1 MAAELPRPGVEIIQE
16 FTAASPT
23 IVRPTLVPFVCGAAK
38 EIVEVTT
45 ADGLLNADA
54 KQGVYE
60 QLPRVISQSSFP
72 SPRGNIAEVNVEEE
86 TIKVFFQFGGSLKQ
100 LERDP
105 GESFLVAFNNATR
118 PVIRSSPFTTA
129 TGLALNGKILI
140 LAMDVTARLNA
151 TQDVTVTFA
160 GTGNLT
166 PAQIIAQINDAV
178 GEDVASEVVLGSKSR
193 IQIASLMWGAAASVT
208 VRAGGSANT
217 VFGFTDPAVETRVEG
232 SGFRA
237 QDLNNNTTLSPWIE
251 WSKGSYQLDGVAQGS
266 LPSYS
271 DEPGSPTTV
280 VAPGFISEDGT
291 FAATFSASGTT
302 FIGTGSL
309 DLEVGDEFYVDGVLP
324 NSAAAIMKVESTRF
338 KLGIINTK
346 LSVFDDE
353 GRVVSAVYDQSSVNT
368 LYASAPFAPRNAW
381 FMAHNLT
388 GNEAAT
394 AAILTGTT
402 EGKAAET
409 ATLEAPNVA
418 TYGAILLGTDQSF
431 PFTAVEA
438 ETFVVSYSTA
448 DPESWTAKTLTWT
461 AGTKGPHADIAALVA
476 ALNTGSIWNGG
487 TLPTQFVISASGNKV
502 KIVSA
507 ASGPLAKLKITTST
521 GIGTDPDTELGFTL
535 NQSGVGGLP
544 LAGLTLEVDVTIDGV
559 EQDTYVYTFTGGPF
573 ADVAAVVTAIGTNI
587 PGVFAHT
594 NLGGTKLAL
603 STVKTG
609 ATQALTLKGTSTALA
624 ALGWVAATTY
634 SDEGIDVEFVDIAA
648 SLLGTTQEFLPDGF
662 TAVEGETFAVSY
674 STADPESWTT
684 KTLIWTAGTIGP
696 HANITALVAALNTG
710 SIWVGGLPTAFAIT
724 ASGNKIKI
732 TSTATGSLAKLKI
745 AASTG
750 IGTDPDTELGF
761 TLNQTDTGEENLNGQ
776 TLKFQLNERPKTY
789 SVLFTSDSLV
799 EAVAA
804 VNEAVGWP
812 VASIAGDSDNQ
823 LAITSTLLG
832 YASKV
837 VIVSDTTSEK
847 AIAALGFGGGNDEA
861 DGDGRP
867 NPDFS
872 VDVSGNVVLG
882 GEILRSVVTGAPFDP
897 GTSDI
902 YLQYRGLRKDVS
914 PLATRPGLLRISNVT
929 DLQAVLSP
937 IRSDNPLALGM
948 FFQII
953 NAPGIESTGLG
964 VDEISAAEPYGT
976 PLAFTRVSSFLEA
989 EEVYAISLL
998 THSETVASIFKTH
1011 IELMSGPEQKGE
1023 RILFFNPL
1031 VPDRAVNDVVAS
1043 GLSGNTTATDN
1054 QFLMDVNPTGEL
1066 VSRGLDPALLTY
1078 EDMVT
1083 LELTVT
1089 VSGVSEVRRYSV
1101 SSVSATLAT
1110 LNTTFA
1116 SDENTDD
1123 FHTVTPLTETL
1134 VNADWSLYVRGEALL
1149 ISGSTLP
1156 DKNKIAETVAAKAAA
1171 YKQRRMYYVFP
1182 DKAKATLGGT
1192 EELIEGFYV
1201 CPAIGGMIAH
1211 FPPQQ
1216 GFTNLPVTGF
1226 TGISG
1231 SNDTFSAKQLN
1242 VMAAGGTYIMV
1253 QDAQGAPIISR
1264 HQLSTNLTSIE
1275 TRELS
1280 ITKVVDFVAK
1290 FLRTGLR
1297 NFIGTFNITQP
1308 FLDTLSTVIQGMLG
1322 FLVESGVILGGDL
1335 NNLIQSKDAPD
1346 TVLVDVTLDVPY
1358 PCNYIRLTLVI

>member
-86 TIKVFFQFGGSLKQ
+86 TVKVFFQFGGSLKQ
-100 LERDP
+100 LSRDP
-105 GESFLVAFNNATR
+105 GEAFLVAHNEATR
-118 PVIRSSPFTTA
+118 PVIRSSPFTTS

-140 LAMDVTARLNA
+140 LAMDVTARLNV
-151 TQDVTVTFA
+151 TQDVVITFA

-166 PAQIIAQINDAV
+166 PAQIVAQINDAV

-208 VRAGGSANT
+208 VRGGGSANT
-217 VFGFTDPAVETRVEG
+217 VFGFSDPAVETRVEG

-237 QDLNNNTTLSPWIE
+237 QDLNNNTTLSPWVE
-251 WSKGSYQLDGVAQGS
+251 WSKGSYQLDGVAQNS
-266 LPSYS
+266 LPAYS
-271 DEPGSPTTV
+271 DDPSTPTTT

-291 FAATFSASGTT
+291 FAASYSASGTT
-302 FIGTGSL
+302 FVGVGSL
-309 DLEVGDEFYVDGVLP
+309 DLKVGDEFYVDGILP
-324 NSAAAIMKVESTRF
+324 NDTAAIMKVESTRF
-338 KLGIINTK
+338 KLGTINTK
-346 LSVFDDE
+346 LSVFDED
-353 GRVVSAVYDQSSVNT
+353 GNVVSAVYDQSLVNT
-368 LYASAPFAPRNAW
+368 LYASTPFAPRNAW
-381 FMAHNLT
+381 FLANNLT
-388 GNEAAT
+388 GNAAAT
-394 AAILTGTT
+394 TAALTGTT

-409 ATLEAPNVA
+409 ATVTAPNA
-418 TYGAILLGTDQSF
+418 ASYGA
-431 PFTAVEA
+431 
-438 ETFVVSYSTA
+438 
-448 DPESWTAKTLTWT
+448 
-461 AGTKGPHADIAALVA
+461 
-476 ALNTGSIWNGG
+476 
-487 TLPTQFVISASGNKV
+487 
-502 KIVSA
+502 
-507 ASGPLAKLKITTST
+507 
-521 GIGTDPDTELGFTL
+521 
-535 NQSGVGGLP
+535 GLP
-544 LAGLTLEVDVTIDGV
+544 LAGLTLEVDVTVDGV
-559 EQDTYVYTFTGGPF
+559 EQDTYTFTFSGGPF
-573 ADVAAVVTAIGTNI
+573 ADLAAVVAAIGTTI

-594 NLGGTKLAL
+594 DLGGTKLAL

-624 ALGWVAATTY
+624 SLGWVASTTY
-634 SDEGIDVEFVDIAA
+634 SDEGKDVEFVDISAA
-648 SLLGTTQEFLPDGF
+648 LLGTDQTFPF
-662 TAVEGETFAVSY
+662 TAVEGETLAVSY

-684 KTLIWTAGTIGP
+684 KTLTWTAGTIGP
-696 HANITALVAALNTG
+696 HANIAALVSALNTG
-710 SIWVGGLPTAFAIT
+710 SIWAGGLPTAFAIT
-724 ASGNKIKI
+724 AVGNKIKI

-750 IGTDPDTELGF
+750 IGATSDSELGF
-761 TLNQTDTGEENLNGQ
+761 TLNQADTGEENLNAQ
-776 TLKFQLNERPKTY
+776 TLKFQLNDRPKTY

-799 EAVAA
+799 DAVAA
-804 VNEAVGWP
+804 INEAVGWP
-812 VASIAGDSDNQ
+812 VASIGGVSDNQ
-823 LAITSTLLG
+823 LTLTSTLEG

-837 VIVSDTTSEK
+837 YIVSDTVSAK

-861 DGDGRP
+861 EGSGRP
-867 NPDFS
+867 NPNFS
-872 VDVSGNVVLG
+872 IDVSGNVVLG
-882 GEILRSVVTGAPFDP
+882 GEVLRSVVTGAPFDP

-902 YLQYRGLRKDVS
+902 YIQYRGLRKDVS
-914 PLATRPGLLRISNVT
+914 PLAVHPGLLRISNVT

-953 NAPGIESTGLG
+953 NSPGIESTGLG
-964 VDEISAAEPYGT
+964 VDEISAEEPYGT
-976 PLAFTRVSSFLEA
+976 PLAFTRVSTFIEA
-989 EEVYAISLL
+989 EEVYAIAPL
-998 THSETVASIFKTH
+998 THSETVAQIFKTH
-1011 IELMSGPEQKGE
+1011 AEFMSGPEQKGE
-1023 RILFFNPL
+1023 RIVLFNPL
-1031 VPDRAVNDVVAS
+1031 VPDRAVNDVIAS
-1043 GLSGNTTATDN
+1043 GLSGNTTATAN
-1054 QFLMDVNPTGEL
+1054 QFVLDVNPTGGLAERGIDPSL
-1066 VSRGLDPALLTY
+1066 VAYD
-1078 EDMVT
+1078 DMVA
-1083 LELTVT
+1083 LELTVVT
-1089 VSGVSEVRRYSV
+1089 PNGAEVRRYCV
-1101 SSVSATLAT
+1101 SSVNGTLAT
-1110 LNTTFA
+1110 LNTTFS
-1116 SDENTDD
+1116 SDQNTDG
-1123 FHTVTPLTETL
+1123 FFTVTPLTETL

-1149 ISGSTLP
+1149 IPGSTLP
-1156 DKNKIAETVAAKAAA
+1156 DKNKIAETVAAKAHA
-1171 YKQRRMYYVFP
+1171 YNQRRMYYFFP
-1182 DKAKATLGGT
+1182 DKARATLGGT

-1201 CPAIGGMIAH
+1201 CPAVGGMIAH
-1211 FPPQQ
+1211 YPPQQ
-1216 GFTNLPVTGF
+1216 GFTNMPVTGF
-1226 TGISG
+1226 TGIVG
-1231 SNDTFSAKQLN
+1231 SNDVFSTRQLN
-1242 VMAAGGTYIMV
+1242 VMAGGGVYIMV

-1264 HQLSTNLTSIE
+1264 HQLSTNVTSIE